1 MQKLIL
7 QIQLRNQM
15 LYIYI
20 RFSLFT
26 SNLGIWTD
34 AVTKITWATQPLN
47 VPNQININH

>member
-15 LYIYI
+15 RYF
-20 RFSLFT
+20 RFPPT
-26 SNLGIWTD
+26 SYLGIWTD
-34 AVTKITWATQPLN
+34 AVTEITWATQPLN